1 MAIIGHIFYM
11 VYISIFDHK
20 LSFAIMLY
28 CLIKIN
34 DTFMTLQNGLTYIAR
49 ELSHFCE
56 KEYIHPLDIYK
67 CLVFLIWRN
76 SLSITSR
83 KWTYNDA
90 KVDSWSKRK
99 ISRKK
104 RNLSFNLKHFISILD
119 LLKLLIK
126 FCRIEKFVPCPL
138 IEFLGP
144 TILSRLGCAFS
155 NQSSYIKGTKGKS
168 SDWCGT

>member
-11 VYISIFDHK
+11 VYISIFYHK
-20 LSFAIMLY
+20 LSFSIMLY

-49 ELSHFCE
+49 EWSHFCE

-104 RNLSFNLKHFISILD
+104 RNLSFNLKHFFFRPAEATD
-119 LLKLLIK
+119 Q
-126 FCRIEKFVPCPL
+126 
-138 IEFLGP
+138 
-144 TILSRLGCAFS
+144 ILSNWEICTVSPYRVSGTTDLIPTRLCFF
-155 NQSSYIKGTKGKS
+155 QSK
-168 SDWCGT
+168 